1 MEVSYSR
8 RLDYQYM
15 IIDAGENESSDYRLS
30 MLMNN
35 RISGFLPV
43 YHQKV
48 NGSSILSYDI
58 TSLESLLGFFDA
70 KKITYDEMVSLLLQL
85 CSAVKE
91 AGRYLLD
98 GEGILLA
105 PEYIYIMKSMEKV
118 RFCYYPYQKEPLYQS
133 VNTLSRFLIDH
144 IDYDDRKSLELAY
157 GLFQESLKENLSIG
171 VIVRCIQDKLDEAQK
186 SVFLSEK
193 EIGNME
199 IENQKEVD
207 LHNKE
212 DIFMEEV
219 DTEQLIIQ
227 KKEKA
232 VDSVNI
238 EDSIQ
243 KSKKIGN
250 KKRHTDMLV
259 SAFIIIIIV
268 LLIGMALF
276 TAVKRLIKLEVISQN
291 IVAAAAAIALV
302 IILCTSLAVYRMI
315 KSIS

>member
-15 IIDAGENESSDYRLS
+15 LIDAGENESSDYRLS

-48 NGSSILSYDI
+48 NGRSILSYDI

-105 PEYIYIMKSMEKV
+105 PEYIYIMKNMEKV

-171 VIVRCIQDKLDEAQK
+171 GIVRCIQDKLDDAKK
-186 SVFLSEK
+186 SAFLSEK
-193 EIGNME
+193 EIGNIE
-199 IENQKEVD
+199 IEKQKEAD
-207 LHNKE
+207 LQNKE
-212 DIFMEEV
+212 DIVMEEV
-219 DTEQLIIQ
+219 ATEQLMIQ
-227 KKEKA
+227 QKEKA

-238 EDSIQ
+238 ETDSIQ
-243 KSKKIGN
+243 KN
-250 KKRHTDMLV
+250 KKRHIDMLV
-259 SAFIIIIIV
+259 SAVIIISIVV
-268 LLIGMALF
+268 LLGVVLF
-276 TAVKRLIKLEVISQN
+276 TAVKRLIKLEVISKN
-291 IVAAAAAIALV
+291 IVAAALV
-302 IILCTSLAVYRMI
+302 VAVVMIFCTSLAVYHMI
-315 KSIS
+315 TSIS